1 MRRLRSGKQLAMRK
15 ISVRLPVV
23 IFVFL
28 SVLAIATAVPG
39 QSSGVIVF
47 KGAQLIDGTGA
58 LPIKKSV
65 LVIEG
70 DRIIAVG
77 KEGKVHYPKG
87 ARVIDLEGR
96 TIMPGIINAHGH
108 VGIVDGTHYPADV
121 YTRENIGNA
130 LAQYEQ
136 YGVTSMVSLGLN
148 RDLIY
153 QLRDE
158 QHQGT
163 FLGASIFTAG
173 RGFGVEGGAP
183 PLAVAPDQV
192 YRPQSADEARAQVR
206 EIAAH
211 HPDIIKLWLDDVF
224 GKYPKMDPAIYK
236 AIIDESHRQGLRVA
250 AHVFYLADAK
260 TLLADGIDVFA
271 HSIRD
276 LPVDD
281 EVIAMMKARSVIYT
295 PSLMVDES
303 FFVFAE
309 TPAVMQDLF
318 FKQAVSLDVAQLLA
332 SQQYRNKVESDPNLA
347 RVKAAF
353 ATGQKNL
360 KTLSDAGVRIALGT
374 DSGAGPTRIPGWAE
388 HHELELMVRAGL
400 TPMQAIVAATQGSA
414 GVAGA
419 SDLGTLEVGKRADFL
434 ILAADPLRNVSN
446 TRQMLS
452 IWHGGKEITPRA
464 GAPSLLAQ

>member
-1 MRRLRSGKQLAMRK
+1 MKKLLVLILLFWTAASGRSPRR
-15 ISVRLPVV
+15 PV
-23 IFVFL
+23 
-28 SVLAIATAVPG
+28 T
-39 QSSGVIVF
+39 VF
-47 KGAQLIDGTGA
+47 KGAELIDGTGA

-70 DRIIAVG
+70 DRITAVG

-108 VGIVDGTHYPADV
+108 VGLVSGTQVSATA

-136 YGVTSMVSLGLN
+136 YGVTSMLSLGLN

-153 QLRDE
+153 TLRDE

-163 FLGASIFTAG
+163 FPGASIFTAG

-183 PLAVAPDQV
+183 PLEVAPDQV
-192 YRPQSADEARAQVR
+192 YRPRSADEARAQVR

-224 GKYPKMDPAIYK
+224 GKYPKMDPAVYK
-236 AIIDESHRQGLRVA
+236 AIIDESHKQGLRVA

-260 TLLADGIDVFA
+260 ALVADGVDVFA
-271 HSIRD
+271 HSVRD

-281 EVIAMMKARSVIYT
+281 ELIAAMKSRGVIYT

-303 FFVFAE
+303 YFVFAE

-318 FKQAVSLDVAQLLA
+318 FKQAVSLDVAQTA
-332 SQQYRNKVESDPNLA
+332 GKPAISQQSRERSESRAGESGVRNRPEEFENAERCRRSNRFGDRLRCGADAHSRLGGTSRA
-347 RVKAAF
+347 RTDGSLGPHA
-353 ATGQKNL
+353 
-360 KTLSDAGVRIALGT
+360 DAGNRSGHARQRGGDRRIRSRHA
-374 DSGAGPTRIPGWAE
+374 RGWKT
-388 HHELELMVRAGL
+388 G
-400 TPMQAIVAATQGSA
+400 
-414 GVAGA
+414 
-419 SDLGTLEVGKRADFL
+419 
-434 ILAADPLRNVSN
+434 
-446 TRQMLS
+446 
-452 IWHGGKEITPRA
+452 
-464 GAPSLLAQ
+464 

>member
-1 MRRLRSGKQLAMRK
+1 MKKLLVLILLFWTAQAAEAQGGQL
-15 ISVRLPVV
+15 
-23 IFVFL
+23 
-28 SVLAIATAVPG
+28 T
-39 QSSGVIVF
+39 VF
-47 KGAQLIDGTGA
+47 KGAELIDGTGA

-70 DRIIAVG
+70 DRITAVG

-108 VGIVDGTHYPADV
+108 VGLVSGTQVSATA

-136 YGVTSMVSLGLN
+136 YGVTSMLSLGLN

-153 QLRDE
+153 TLRDE

-163 FLGASIFTAG
+163 FPGASIFTAG

-183 PLAVAPDQV
+183 PLEVAPDQV
-192 YRPQSADEARAQVR
+192 YRPRSADEARAQVR

-224 GKYPKMDPAIYK
+224 GKYPKMDPAVYK
-236 AIIDESHRQGLRVA
+236 AIIDESHKQGLRVA

-260 TLLADGIDVFA
+260 ALVADGVDVFA
-271 HSIRD
+271 HSVRD

-281 EVIAMMKARSVIYT
+281 ELIAAMKSRGVIYT

-303 FFVFAE
+303 YFVFAE

-318 FKQAVSLDVAQLLA
+318 FKQAVSLDVAQMLA

-353 ATGQKNL
+353 AIGQKNL

-388 HHELELMVRAGL
+388 HHELELMVRSGL
-400 TPMQAIVAATQGSA
+400 TPMQAIVAGTQGSA
-414 GVAGA
+414 AVTGA
-419 SDLGTLEVGKRADFL
+419 SDLGTLEAGKRADFL
-434 ILAADPLRNVSN
+434 VLAADPLHNISS

-452 IWHGGKEITPRA
+452 IWHGGKEIKPRA